1 MVVIH
6 RLTDARIRSKLKP
19 GRYGDGGGLYL
30 EVATA
35 GTRSWLFMWKVNGRR
50 RAIGLGGYPAV
61 SLARARSI
69 AAKAKSDIA
78 EGRDPAVLAKRSMVP
93 TFAKCVEE
101 FLAVNSPSWRN
112 DKHRAQWEMT
122 LGDAYCRT
130 IREKPVDKIATDDVL
145 KILLPIWI
153 EKAETASRLRGR
165 IERVLDYAKVKGW
178 REGLNPAL
186 WHGNLNHLLPARQK
200 LQRGHHPAMPYKDL
214 PAFMR
219 DLRKREAVASLA
231 LEFLILTAARSG
243 EVYGAVWDE
252 FDLDAALWTIP
263 ATRMKAGREHVV
275 PLSGPALDL
284 VRRLHDAR
292 TCQYVFPGQRTNRPL
307 STSAMEMLLRR
318 MGKGA
323 YTVHGFRSSFRDW
336 AGDMTDFP
344 RDLVETALAHR
355 VGDATERAYRRSSAL
370 EKRRRLM
377 QVFSL
382 YLSNRN
388 F

>member
-1 MVVIH
+1 M
-6 RLTDARIRSKLKP
+6 
-19 GRYGDGGGLYL
+19 
-30 EVATA
+30 
-35 GTRSWLFMWKVNGRR
+35 
-50 RAIGLGGYPAV
+50 
-61 SLARARSI
+61 
-69 AAKAKSDIA
+69 
-78 EGRDPAVLAKRSMVP
+78 LAKKRAVP
-93 TFAKCVEE
+93 TFAECVKE
-101 FLAVNSPSWRN
+101 FLAVNSPAWRN
-112 DKHRAQWEMT
+112 EKHKAQWAMT
-122 LGDAYCRT
+122 LGDAYCRP
-130 IREKPVDKIATDDVL
+130 IRDKGVDKITTDDVL
-145 KILLPIWI
+145 KILMPIWM

-214 PAFMR
+214 PAFMQ
-219 DLRKREAVASLA
+219 DLRKREAVAALA

-252 FDLDAALWTIP
+252 FDLEAALWTVP

-275 PLSGPALDL
+275 PLSGSALAIVSRLQD
-284 VRRLHDAR
+284 VRTSD
-292 TCQYVFPGQRTNRPL
+292 YVFPGQRTNRPL

-336 AGDMTDFP
+336 AGDLTDFP

-370 EKRRRLM
+370 EKRRKLM
-377 QVFSL
+377 VDYSF
-382 YLSNRN
+382 YLFNN
-388 F
+388 M